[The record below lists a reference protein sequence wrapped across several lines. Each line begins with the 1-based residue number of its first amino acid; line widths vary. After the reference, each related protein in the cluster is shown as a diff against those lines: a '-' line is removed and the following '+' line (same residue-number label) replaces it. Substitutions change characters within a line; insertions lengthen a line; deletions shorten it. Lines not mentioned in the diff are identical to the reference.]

1 MVIEDTFEEEV
12 EMTADERAVHK
23 IAQDESKKM
32 HSSLAYVMYH
42 SGYIYTADAQTD
54 STMRASIIDDN
65 AREAMVRMVDMGFMA
80 TNETMRAMSSM
91 REQIELSHKRNVPIF
106 DVDIGALSTGLVLPL
121 KQPVGTTVQ
130 TPMEVAA
137 LGVVFRDYDHFRA
150 AYNELSSHIVSAPK
164 SVLFWLQRFEN
175 FFLNIADPRLEQ
187 WSKYHDI
194 RPEWRFINPPEHTFR
209 DFDALAKAGDI
220 GKLVRVEGQIVEKG
234 EVKTVLTHIA
244 FRCIN
249 KNDYGLEC
257 GTIKLVE
264 QDVERGE
271 LTKPGECHT
280 CSGKKYIRLDSQ
292 ESKNEAMQRISL
304 QPEDVS
310 NDVEPIMVELRG
322 DLCDTVE
329 AGTSI
334 SVVGTMRLEPMT
346 KNGLICSHYILAS
359 STKEKTEIAGR
370 VNLTDEDKE
379 EVSVFEESVD
389 LEEKMQLIIDSWA
402 GHIHG
407 HDHIKKAIVLAVV
420 GAVPNLKFGLRPN
433 FHILLIG
440 DPGTAKSK
448 LLDLATKLAP
458 GSRYFDASSA
468 TAAGLTGACVQQEDL
483 YTNKKRWVVLPGE
496 IPLTPEGCVCAI
508 DEFNLY
514 KGDFGDVNTAMESGI
529 VMISKV
535 VKARLPVKASIIAGA
550 NPESKHAKRKK
561 FNKMI
566 PVHEQLTMDFALLSR
581 FDEIFVIKDEA
592 DADKDERIAQ
602 AMLRGL
608 TETEE
613 GVVEIENIRIDM
625 DLIHKFLEVAK
636 NRTPKL
642 SKPAAEY
649 IQKQHALKR
658 SEAATDDE
666 LRSHRQVAALARLTI
681 ATAKFDGVN
690 TATLK
695 HVRFAEEIMATT
707 LQEEDPAAID
717 GGMSK
722 EGRDV
727 RKKVAESFATMVN
740 KGFMVDSKELD
751 EIYTEMKKDW
761 LDIPPMELIENVLKQ
776 FSRDKATTNI
786 HRSRSGVYTYTGSI
800 NPAWEAWG

>member
-1 MVIEDTFEEEV
+1 MVIEDSFEEEV
-12 EMTADERAVHK
+12 EMTADQRAVHK
-23 IAQDESKKM
+23 IARDESKKM
-32 HSSLAYVMYH
+32 HSSLAYIMYH
-42 SGYIYTADAQTD
+42 SGYIYTADEQTT
-54 STMRASIIDDN
+54 STMRASIINDN
-65 AREAMVRMVDMGFMA
+65 ASAAMTRMADMNHFT
-80 TNETMRAMSSM
+80 TNDTLRAISSM
-91 REQIELSHKRNVPIF
+91 REQIEMSEKRNVPIF
-106 DVDIGALSTGLVLPL
+106 DIDISAIQVGLVLPL
-121 KQPVGTTVQ
+121 KQPADTTVS
-130 TPMEVAA
+130 TPPEVAA

-150 AYNELSSHIVSAPK
+150 AYNELASHSISAPK

-194 RPEWRFINPPEHTFR
+194 RPEWRFINPPTYTQR

-271 LTKPGECHT
+271 LIKPGECHT

-310 NDVEPIMVELRG
+310 TEVEPIMVELRG
-322 DLCDTVE
+322 DLCDSVE

-359 STKEKTEIAGR
+359 STKEKTEIAGTI
-370 VNLTDEDKE
+370 NLTDNDKE
-379 EVSVFEESVD
+379 EVSVFEDSVD
-389 LEEKMQLIIDSWA
+389 LDEKMQLIIDSWA

-407 HDHIKKAIVLAVV
+407 HNDIKKAIVLAVV
-420 GAVPNLKFGLRPN
+420 GAVSNLEFGLRSN
-433 FHILLIG
+433 FHILLVG
-440 DPGTAKSK
+440 DPGTAKTK
-448 LLDLATKLAP
+448 LLELATRLAP

-496 IPLTPEGCVCAI
+496 IPLTPEGCICAI

-514 KGDFGDVNTAMESGI
+514 KGDFGDVNTAMESGLVI
-529 VMISKV
+529 ISKV

-550 NPESKHAKRKK
+550 NPESRHAKRKK

-581 FDEIFVIKDEA
+581 FDQIFVIKDEA
-592 DADKDERIAQ
+592 NKDKDERIAM
-602 AMLRGL
+602 AMLKGL
-608 TETEE
+608 TEREE
-613 GVVEIENIRIDM
+613 GIVEIENIRIDM
-625 DLIHKFLEVAK
+625 DLILKFLEVAK
-636 NRTPKL
+636 QRTPKL
-642 SKPAAEY
+642 SKHASDY

-658 SEAATDDE
+658 SEAASDDE

-681 ATAKFDGVN
+681 AAAKFDGVN

-695 HVRFAEEIMATT
+695 HVRFAEKIMATT
-707 LQEEDPAAID
+707 LQEEDPAAVD
-717 GGMSK
+717 GGMSR
-722 EGRDV
+722 EGRDIHN
-727 RKKVAESFATMVN
+727 KIAESFSQIVN
-740 KGFMVDSKELD
+740 NDFMLDDRNLD
-751 EIYTEMKKDW
+751 EIYTEMKKVW
-761 LDIPPMELIENVLKQ
+761 PELPPMELVENVLKQ
-776 FSRDKATTNI
+776 FSRNKSTTNI
-786 HRSRSGVYTYTGSI
+786 HRSRSGMYTYSGTK
-800 NPAWEAWG
+800 NPAWQVW

>member
-1 MVIEDTFEEEV
+1 MVIEDAFEEEV

-23 IAQDESKKM
+23 IAKDETKKM
-32 HSSLAYVMYH
+32 HSSLAYIMYH
-42 SGYIYTADAQTD
+42 SGYVYTADEGTN

-65 AREAMVRMVDMGFMA
+65 AREALKRIVDMGYDGA
-80 TNETMRAMSSM
+80 NETKIAMSSM
-91 REQIELSHKRNVPIF
+91 REQIELSEKRNVPIF
-106 DVDIGALSTGLVLPL
+106 NVDIGALNTGLVLPL

-130 TPMEVAA
+130 TPPEVAA
-137 LGVVFRDYDHFRA
+137 LGVVFRDYEHFRNC
-150 AYNELSSHIVSAPK
+150 YNELASHIVSAPK

-175 FFLNIADPRLEQ
+175 LFLNIADPRLEQ

-194 RPEWRFINPPEHTFR
+194 RPEWRFINPPDYTFR

-244 FRCIN
+244 FRCVN

-310 NDVEPIMVELRG
+310 SEAEPIMVELRG
-322 DLCDTVE
+322 DLCDSIE
-329 AGTSI
+329 AGTSV

-359 STKEKTEIAGR
+359 SVKERTEVAGRISLTKED
-370 VNLTDEDKE
+370 LE
-379 EVSVFEESVD
+379 EVAVFEDSVD

-407 HDHIKKAIVLAVV
+407 HDNIKKTMVLAVV

-458 GSRYFDASSA
+458 GSRYFDASGA

-514 KGDFGDVNTAMESGI
+514 KGDFGDVNTAMESGQVI
-529 VMISKV
+529 ISKV

-581 FDEIFVIKDEA
+581 FDQIFVIKDEA
-592 DADKDERIAQ
+592 NADKDERIAA
-602 AMLRGL
+602 AMLKGL
-608 TETEE
+608 IDSEE
-613 GVVEIENIRIDM
+613 GVVEIEAIRIDM

-636 NRTPKL
+636 KRTPKL
-642 SKPAAEY
+642 SKSAAKY
-649 IQKQHALKR
+649 IQEQHALKR
-658 SEAATDDE
+658 SEAASDDE

-681 ATAKFDGVN
+681 AVAKFDGVN

-695 HVRFAEEIMATT
+695 HVKCAEEIMATT

-722 EGRDV
+722 EGKDLRDKIAETFV
-727 RKKVAESFATMVN
+727 TLVKKD
-740 KGFMVDSKELD
+740 FMIDDRTLD
-751 EIYTEMKKDW
+751 EIYEEMKKVW
-761 LDIPPMELIENVLKQ
+761 PTIPPMDVVENVMKQ
-776 FSRDKATTNI
+776 FSRDKGTTNI
-786 HRSRSGVYTYTGSI
+786 HRSRSGVYTYSGTK
-800 NPAWEAWG
+800 NPAWQVW

>member
-1 MVIEDTFEEEV
+1 MVIEDMFEEEV

-23 IAQDESKKM
+23 IARDESKKM
-32 HSSLAYVMYH
+32 HSALAFIMYH
-42 SGYIYTADAQTD
+42 SGYVYTVDNQTN
-54 STMRASIIDDN
+54 STMRGSIIDDN
-65 AREAMVRMVDMGFMA
+65 ARAAMTRMTDMGYA
-80 TNETMRAMSSM
+80 STNNTLRAISSM
-91 REQIELSHKRNVPIF
+91 REQIELSDKRNVPIF
-106 DVDIGALSTGLVLPL
+106 NIDIDAINTGLVLPL
-121 KQPVGTTVQ
+121 KQPMATTFQ
-130 TPMEVAA
+130 TPPEVAS
-137 LGVVFRDYDHFRA
+137 LGVVFRDYEHFRNC
-150 AYNELSSHIVSAPK
+150 YNELASHIVSAPK

-175 FFLNIADPRLEQ
+175 LFLNIADPRLEQ

-194 RPEWRFINPPEHTFR
+194 RPEWRFTNPPDYTFR

-244 FRCIN
+244 FRCVN

-257 GTIKLVE
+257 GTIKLIE

-271 LTKPGECHT
+271 LTKPNECHT

-310 NDVEPIMVELRG
+310 AEAEPIMVELRG
-322 DLCDTVE
+322 DLCDSVE

-359 STKEKTEIAGR
+359 SIREKIEVAGR
-370 VNLTDEDKE
+370 INLTEKDKE

-407 HDHIKKAIVLAVV
+407 HDDIKKAMVLAVV

-448 LLDLATKLAP
+448 LLELATRLAP

-483 YTNKKRWVVLPGE
+483 YTSKKRWVVLPGE
-496 IPLTPEGCVCAI
+496 IPLTPEGCICAI

-514 KGDFGDVNTAMESGI
+514 KGDFGDVNTAMESGM

-581 FDEIFVIKDEA
+581 FDQIFVIKDEA
-592 DADKDERIAQ
+592 NKDKDEMIAM
-602 AMLRGL
+602 AMLKGL
-608 TETEE
+608 TETDD
-613 GVVEIENIRIDM
+613 GIVEIENIRIDLN
-625 DLIHKFLEVAK
+625 LIHKFLEVAK
-636 NRTPKL
+636 KRTPKL
-642 SKPAAEY
+642 SKSASEY
-649 IQKQHALKR
+649 IQKQHARKR

-681 ATAKFDGVN
+681 ATAKFDGVS

-695 HVRFAEEIMATT
+695 HVRFAEGIMAKT
-707 LQEEDPAAID
+707 LQEEDPGAID

-722 EGRDV
+722 EGKDMRD
-727 RKKVAESFATMVN
+727 KIAETFVSIIKTD
-740 KGFMVDSKELD
+740 FMIDDRSLD
-751 EIYTEMKKDW
+751 EIYGEMKKIW
-761 LDIPPMELIENVLKQ
+761 PTIPPMDVVDNIMKQ

-786 HRSRSGVYTYTGSI
+786 HRSRSGVYTYSGTK
-800 NPAWEAWG
+800 NPAWQVW